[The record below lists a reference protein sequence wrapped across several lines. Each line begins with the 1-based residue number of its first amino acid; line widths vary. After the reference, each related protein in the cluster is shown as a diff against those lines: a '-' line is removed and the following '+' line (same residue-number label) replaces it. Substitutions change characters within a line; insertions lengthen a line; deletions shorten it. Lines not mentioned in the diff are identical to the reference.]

1 MRVSSGT
8 RSPSLAPQKT
18 GAGPRAQAA
27 PAGAAPPHTTRGRRG
42 PPRTG
47 RYELRRSERMASTY
61 PVTTTAYSAMPAS
74 PTTDTPATKTV
85 R

>member
-27 PAGAAPPHTTRGRRG
+27 RAGTAPPAYAVWEMRT
-42 PPRTG
+42 PRSG
-47 RYELRRSERMASTY
+47 RYELRRSERMAST
-61 PVTTTAYSAMPAS
+61 
-74 PTTDTPATKTV
+74 
-85 R
+85 

>member
-18 GAGPRAQAA
+18 GTGPRAQAA
-27 PAGAAPPHTTRGRRG
+27 RRVPHLPHTTSGRCA

-47 RYELRRSERMASTY
+47 PYELRRSERMASTY

-74 PTTDTPATKTV
+74 PMTDTPATKTV